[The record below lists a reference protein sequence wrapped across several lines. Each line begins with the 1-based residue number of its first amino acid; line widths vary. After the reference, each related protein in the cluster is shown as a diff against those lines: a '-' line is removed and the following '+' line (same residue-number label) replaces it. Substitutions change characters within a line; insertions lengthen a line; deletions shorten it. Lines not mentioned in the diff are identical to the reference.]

1 MNEDDFGEQLGQG
14 KRRSNSIERV
24 KLLATSKIQKSVSLV
39 TDKSLRLLLVL
50 LLLSVATV
58 AQGQLLR
65 FSTLYG
71 SLSGNAPLVEN
82 SKYRVNGVAGSG
94 YLEEITEVNK
104 PNYILTVGLRKLAR
118 FDYQVKQ
125 GHYTGQENEIS
136 TTYSF

>member
-1 MNEDDFGEQLGQG
+1 
-14 KRRSNSIERV
+14 V

-39 TDKSLRLLLVL
+39 ADKSLRLLLVL

-104 PNYILTVGLRKLAR
+104 PNYILTVGLRTVFDTLA
-118 FDYQVKQ
+118 
-125 GHYTGQENEIS
+125 TGLHSGVAIS
-136 TTYSF
+136 AMASST